1 MTEKKDDFEDAIKIA
16 EAERFTELTINEPGA
31 IRVKEQTMED
41 QKEYTT
47 HTTRPT
53 AIKRLITDLKSISR
67 DLEAGIITTSEMGY
81 LVKKR
86 CGEFDYFHKRELKEG
101 GK

>member
-16 EAERFTELTINEPGA
+16 EAERFTDLTIDEPRA
-31 IRVKEQTMED
+31 TRVKEQSMED
-41 QKEYTT
+41 QKKYTT

-53 AIKRLITDLKSISR
+53 AIKRLITDLESISR
-67 DLEAGIITTSEMGY
+67 DWNNGVTTTSEMGY

-86 CGEFDYFHKRELKEG
+86 CGEFDYFHKRELKGG

>member
-16 EAERFTELTINEPGA
+16 EAERFTDLTINEPRA
-31 IRVKEQTMED
+31 TWVKEKNMED

-47 HTTRPT
+47 TIRPT
-53 AIKRLITDLKSISR
+53 AIQRLIADLETISR
-67 DLEAGIITTSEMGY
+67 DWNNGVTTTSEMGY

-86 CGEFDYFHKRELKEG
+86 CGEFDYFYKKELKES
-101 GK
+101 